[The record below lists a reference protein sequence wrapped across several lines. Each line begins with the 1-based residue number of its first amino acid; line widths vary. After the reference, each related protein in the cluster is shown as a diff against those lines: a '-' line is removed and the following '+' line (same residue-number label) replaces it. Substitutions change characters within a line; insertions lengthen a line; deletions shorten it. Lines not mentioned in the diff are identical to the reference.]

1 MVGSALVRFLRA
13 EGHRV
18 LEMVRVRGAADG
30 THVFW
35 SPEQGEIDVRRLE
48 GIDGIVHLAGENIAQ
63 RWSRD
68 AKRRIRAS
76 RERGTALVAEALAAL
91 QQPPRVLVSGS
102 AIGIYGS
109 RGDEP
114 LDESSSP
121 GDDFLAETAIAWEAA
136 ADAARQRDIRVVHPR
151 TGIVLSTSGGMLG
164 RLLPIFRMGAGGMA
178 GSGRQWLSW
187 IALDDLVRALAFML
201 RTDTLEGPVNVVA
214 PNPVTNAE
222 FTATLGRL
230 LRRPTVA
237 HVPAFAVKLAFGEMG
252 EKTILAS
259 QRVVPRKLLESG
271 FTYLHP
277 TLDEAL
283 RGMLATAAPPSAG
296 VAF

>member
-18 LEMVRVRGAADG
+18 LEMVRVRSAADE

-35 SPEQGEIDVRRLE
+35 NPEQGEIDVRRLE
-48 GIDGIVHLAGENIAQ
+48 GIDGVVHLAGENIAQ

-68 AKRRIRAS
+68 AKRRIRTS

-91 QQPPRVLVSGS
+91 QKPPRVFVSGS
-102 AIGIYGS
+102 AIGYYGS

-114 LDESSSP
+114 LDESSRN
-121 GDDFLAETAIAWEAA
+121 GDDFLAETAIVWEASA
-136 ADAARQRDIRVVHPR
+136 AAARQRNIRVVHSR
-151 TGIVLSTSGGMLG
+151 TGIVLSPAGGMLG
-164 RLLPIFRMGAGGMA
+164 KLLPIFRMGAGGTV

-201 RTDTLEGPVNVVA
+201 RTESLEGPVNAVA
-214 PNPVTNAE
+214 PNPATNAE
-222 FTATLGRL
+222 FTDTLGRL
-230 LRRPTVA
+230 LHRPTVA
-237 HVPAFAVKLAFGEMG
+237 HVPEFAVKLAFGEMG

-271 FTYLHP
+271 FSFLYP
-277 TLDEAL
+277 TLGEAL
-283 RGMLATAAPPSAG
+283 RA
-296 VAF
+296 VV